1 MKNLAVE
8 KFVIISLDLRT
19 ETYTQLLL
27 PRCCDKEL
35 HDVPTLSVLMDCLCL
50 SYDFNKT
57 HFVIW
62 QMKEFG
68 VEESWTQFIKINYPI
83 LLKDFEIQEFYNGS
97 LFYRPQL
104 MPLCFSE
111 NGDTLI
117 FAINLPDQA
126 ILYN

>member
-1 MKNLAVE
+1 
-8 KFVIISLDLRT
+8 
-19 ETYTQLLL
+19 
-27 PRCCDKEL
+27 
-35 HDVPTLSVLMDCLCL
+35 
-50 SYDFNKT
+50 
-57 HFVIW
+57 
-62 QMKEFG
+62 MKEFG